1 MKCPACKM
9 ETPEELGYCD
19 FCKEPFR
26 RKAPEPEPK
35 VVEKVV
41 VPPEVMAKVLEARNQ
56 APAEAAGPIPPE
68 FAALDAGE
76 RIPQLPPHVRNLA
89 WAFLALVVFAGS
101 LGLVYMLARAHRS
114 ASRPLPA
121 SAEGAPP
128 PAPPQPAPGPEEPGR
143 EEPGREEPAPPLPPH
158 LLPGSR

>member
-35 VVEKVV
+35 PKETVA
-41 VPPEVMAKVLEARNQ
+41 VPPEVMAKVLEAKTQ
-56 APAEAAGPIPPE
+56 PSAQAAGPIPPE

-76 RIPQLPPHVRNLA
+76 RIPEIPPHVRKLA
-89 WAFLALVVFAGS
+89 WAFLALVVFAGC
-101 LGLVYMLARAHRS
+101 LGLVYMLARARQVPVRVPVPVGPGPS
-114 ASRPLPA
+114 SQPMPD
-121 SAEGAPP
+121 
-128 PAPPQPAPGPEEPGR
+128 PQPSEPVPVGPF
-143 EEPGREEPAPPLPPH
+143 
-158 LLPGSR
+158 

>member
-35 VVEKVV
+35 PKETVA
-41 VPPEVMAKVLEARNQ
+41 VPPEVMAKVLEAKTQ
-56 APAEAAGPIPPE
+56 ASAKAAGPIPPE

-76 RIPQLPPHVRNLA
+76 RIPQFPPHVRKLA

-101 LGLVYMLARAHRS
+101 LGLVYMLARARQVPVRVPVPVGPGPS
-114 ASRPLPA
+114 SQRMPD
-121 SAEGAPP
+121 
-128 PAPPQPAPGPEEPGR
+128 PQPSEPVPVGPF
-143 EEPGREEPAPPLPPH
+143 
-158 LLPGSR
+158 

>member
-26 RKAPEPEPK
+26 RKAPEPAPK
-35 VVEKVV
+35 VQETVA
-41 VPPEVMAKVLEARNQ
+41 VPLEVMAKLLEAKNQ
-56 APAEAAGPIPPE
+56 SAAEAAGPIPPE

-76 RIPQLPPHVRNLA
+76 RIPEFPPHVRKLA

-101 LGLVYMLARAHRS
+101 LALVYTFARARPVP
-114 ASRPLPA
+114 SRAPVPGGPERPAPRAPDPQPSEPLP
-121 SAEGAPP
+121 GG
-128 PAPPQPAPGPEEPGR
+128 PAPGGP
-143 EEPGREEPAPPLPPH
+143 
-158 LLPGSR
+158 SF